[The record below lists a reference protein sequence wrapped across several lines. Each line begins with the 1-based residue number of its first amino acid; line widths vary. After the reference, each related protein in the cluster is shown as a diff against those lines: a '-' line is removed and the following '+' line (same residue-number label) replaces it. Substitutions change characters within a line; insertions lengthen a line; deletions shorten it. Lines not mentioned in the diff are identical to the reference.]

1 VIPGETKADWIQEHL
16 AAFSF
21 QMGGCHAIASDK
33 GVQHRLPRHGNLGQR
48 LCPDWMTWQIV
59 PPNTSRRI
67 LVKQARN
74 EILKGRAD
82 T

>member
-1 VIPGETKADWIQEHL
+1 MADWIQEHL

-21 QMGGCHAIASDK
+21 QMGGCHAIVSDE
-33 GVQHRLPRHGNLGQR
+33 GVQQRLPRHSNLGQR
-48 LCPDWMTWQIV
+48 LCPEWMTWQIV
-59 PPNTSRRI
+59 PPDTGCRI
-67 LVKQARN
+67 LVQQARN